1 MQYRDYQQDLHDRI
15 YSQWSDPKIKNVTA
29 VLPTGGGKSLVV
41 GGVVKQWDR
50 GEVCCIAHR
59 KELVGQI
66 ALALATSGVRHKIIG
81 PRTMVKYVINRQK
94 LKLGTHLFDANAQVT
109 VASVDTL
116 IAPSRRSG
124 LKSWAEQVGLWVL
137 DECFPAGTLVD
148 GVPIECIRVGDFVTA
163 FNEAT
168 GGLEKRKV
176 TRLFKN
182 PAPASLV
189 RVQVG
194 HHVVQCTYGHPI
206 WTQRGWVNAGDI
218 TTTDHVSVLH
228 NVPPAG
234 GSLRPPKKAAR
245 NNRAGI
251 LFERLLDCVSFY
263 GFLRYDGGHQP
274 EVRVGTYGKKQPHA
288 ESRDAEESVRH
299 PAYHG
304 APAVNTRGER
314 PAGDGSRSKT
324 TRTTGSLW
332 LRLAN
337 YCSHWGER
345 VLPQPL
351 QDRLW
356 PREIETGGGSGRLQS
371 LRVLSPSTRPQEG
384 PLATWA
390 RVDRVEVLKSDNPHG
405 ARDGFVYNLEV
416 DGLHTYVA
424 NGIVVHNC
432 HHLLRAN
439 KWGTATDMFP
449 NANGLGVTAT
459 PVRADGRGLGRH
471 ADGVMDA
478 LVEGP
483 TMRELIRTGYLCDY
497 RIFAPLTYMP
507 LTDDDV
513 GASGDYSQAKL
524 KAASKSSP
532 IVGDVVASYKKFA
545 AGMQAV
551 VFATDLETAASMAA
565 SYNAAGIRAEV
576 VSSLTPDRERSELLD
591 RFERRELQVII
602 NVDLLGEGF
611 DCLSEDTEILT
622 QAGWK
627 SHDQVS
633 VGDMMY
639 ALNTE
644 TERLEL
650 VPVDRVFSREARA
663 GERMATLVSQHSDIR
678 VTEGH
683 QIFYKKHNDVIH
695 WSDAGDLVKD
705 ARQFSIPLCGS
716 YQFPGVPLSNDELR
730 FIAWFITD
738 GGFSRTYVSINQA
751 KDFRND
757 IRALLTRLDFDFKE
771 RVRKRPPYR
780 DLHEFNIPKGTHTG
794 AYTRR
799 GWTHLAAYLD
809 KDISPLLSQMTA
821 GQFDVFWEELL
832 KGDGSHGQLCT
843 AREKMVD
850 RLSAM
855 AVVRG
860 RDCLINYSKTPQG
873 KPFYYIRSKP
883 RGWFRFKL
891 KDARGARSALALAKP
906 NERVWCVTNRNKTL
920 ISRRNGKI
928 AILGNCPG
936 IECVIFARPTKS
948 YGLYCQQFGRG
959 LRPLKGKTH
968 AIIIDHVGNVVSH
981 GLPDSARVWDLDGRD
996 KLPAAANSD
1005 DDIPLRYCVE
1015 CTQPY
1020 KRIYTECPWC
1030 GHIPRPD
1037 PRGGPEFRD
1046 GDVFEISPE
1055 ILAKLR
1061 GEIATIDT
1069 DASVVY
1075 ERMIAAG
1082 TPRAIAGATYK
1093 NIAARTSMQAAL
1105 RTCMNWWGGMQNARG
1120 LSDREAYRLFFHT
1133 FGVDVLTA
1141 KTYNRRDAE
1150 CLANKII
1157 HRLGGPIL

>member
-1 MQYRDYQQDLHDRI
+1 M
-15 YSQWSDPKIKNVTA
+15 
-29 VLPTGGGKSLVV
+29 
-41 GGVVKQWDR
+41 
-50 GEVCCIAHR
+50 
-59 KELVGQI
+59 
-66 ALALATSGVRHKIIG
+66 
-81 PRTMVKYVINRQK
+81 
-94 LKLGTHLFDANAQVT
+94 
-109 VASVDTL
+109 
-116 IAPSRRSG
+116 
-124 LKSWAEQVGLWVL
+124 
-137 DECFPAGTLVD
+137 
-148 GVPIECIRVGDFVTA
+148 
-163 FNEAT
+163 
-168 GGLEKRKV
+168 
-176 TRLFKN
+176 
-182 PAPASLV
+182 
-189 RVQVG
+189 
-194 HHVVQCTYGHPI
+194 
-206 WTQRGWVNAGDI
+206 
-218 TTTDHVSVLH
+218 
-228 NVPPAG
+228 
-234 GSLRPPKKAAR
+234 AA
-245 NNRAGI
+245 
-251 LFERLLDCVSFY
+251 
-263 GFLRYDGGHQP
+263 
-274 EVRVGTYGKKQPHA
+274 
-288 ESRDAEESVRH
+288 
-299 PAYHG
+299 
-304 APAVNTRGER
+304 
-314 PAGDGSRSKT
+314 
-324 TRTTGSLW
+324 
-332 LRLAN
+332 
-337 YCSHWGER
+337 
-345 VLPQPL
+345 
-351 QDRLW
+351 
-356 PREIETGGGSGRLQS
+356 
-371 LRVLSPSTRPQEG
+371 
-384 PLATWA
+384 WA

-483 TMRELIRTGYLCDY
+483 TMRELIRAGYLCDY

-524 KAASKSSP
+524 KAASRSSP

-551 VFATDLETAASMAA
+551 VFATDLETAASMSA

-611 DCLSEDTEILT
+611 D
-622 QAGWK
+622 
-627 SHDQVS
+627 V
-633 VGDMMY
+633 
-639 ALNTE
+639 
-644 TERLEL
+644 
-650 VPVDRVFSREARA
+650 
-663 GERMATLVSQHSDIR
+663 
-678 VTEGH
+678 
-683 QIFYKKHNDVIH
+683 
-695 WSDAGDLVKD
+695 
-705 ARQFSIPLCGS
+705 
-716 YQFPGVPLSNDELR
+716 
-730 FIAWFITD
+730 
-738 GGFSRTYVSINQA
+738 
-751 KDFRND
+751 
-757 IRALLTRLDFDFKE
+757 
-771 RVRKRPPYR
+771 
-780 DLHEFNIPKGTHTG
+780 
-794 AYTRR
+794 
-799 GWTHLAAYLD
+799 
-809 KDISPLLSQMTA
+809 
-821 GQFDVFWEELL
+821 
-832 KGDGSHGQLCT
+832 
-843 AREKMVD
+843 
-850 RLSAM
+850 
-855 AVVRG
+855 
-860 RDCLINYSKTPQG
+860 
-873 KPFYYIRSKP
+873 
-883 RGWFRFKL
+883 
-891 KDARGARSALALAKP
+891 
-906 NERVWCVTNRNKTL
+906 
-920 ISRRNGKI
+920 
-928 AILGNCPG
+928 PG
-936 IECVIFARPTKS
+936 IESVIFARPTKS
-948 YGLYCQQFGRG
+948 YGLYCQQLGRG

-968 AIIIDHVGNVVSH
+968 ALIIDHVGNVVAH

-996 KLPAAANSD
+996 KRPAASNSD

-1055 ILAKLR
+1055 ILARLR

-1093 NIAARTSMQAAL
+1093 NITARTSMQAAL

-1157 HRLGGPIL
+1157 HRLGGPLL